1 MSLEKSARLRPEELR
16 FQFDAAVVPW
26 AHTQEVPACS
36 EIIGQERALRAIRLG
51 LELKSAG
58 YNIFVTGLSGTG
70 KMTTIKS
77 LLEEIDHSGRI
88 PDDLCYIH
96 NFKHPDDPR
105 ILRLPPGSGKSLQK
119 EMARLVEFA
128 RVHVPEILESDTFKK
143 QWEQLME
150 SARLKER
157 ELIRTFEQRVK
168 ERNFSLVQAQYGTIQ
183 RTELVPVI
191 AGNPKNLEELE
202 VLVEQKQFP
211 PEEFERIR
219 GVHRELS
226 SEMAEVTRQLKELQ
240 KQVAENQQVLVREIV
255 RPVLEEQIAEMK
267 HQFPWEAVGPYL
279 EEVKEDFLERIDI
292 FREKQE
298 DKSNF
303 LANLMAPRET
313 GDPFLAY
320 EINVLVD
327 NSDLTGVPIII
338 ETTPTYRNIF
348 GTIEKSVDRGGGV
361 RTDFTRIRAGSLLRA
376 NGGYLV
382 INAMDALMEPEVYKN
397 LKRSLKFNKA
407 AIQSFDP
414 FSFFSSTSL
423 TPEPIDIDV
432 KVVLIGDKE
441 IYHVLFSLDED
452 FRKIFKV
459 LADFDS
465 VMANTPPN
473 VGCFVSLMSK
483 ICEEEGLLSFDQD
496 GICAVLEQAVRL
508 AGRKNKLTTR
518 FSDIAAL
525 MREASFW
532 ASREQAPMV
541 GRSHVEKAE
550 REKIFRSNLPE
561 EKLQEWIEDGI
572 ILIDSRGAKV
582 GQINGLSVYQLGYY
596 SFGKPTRLTAEVSVG
611 EAGFINIEREAGL
624 SGQTHDKGVL
634 IMGNFIR
641 ARYTRDKPL
650 GMNAS
655 ICFEQSYGGVDGD
668 SASSTEIYAILSAL
682 SGIPIRQD
690 LAVTGSVNQKGQIQ
704 PIGGVNEKIEGFF
717 DVCAARTFTGTQ
729 GVLIP
734 RQNVADLM
742 LRENIVEA
750 VRQGQFH
757 IYAIETID
765 EGIELLTGVPAGA
778 RDEQGNWPEDS
789 VNGRVNRTLQEFA
802 ETLKEFKRSE

>member
-1 MSLEKSARLRPEELR
+1 MSLEKTARLRPEELR
-16 FQFDAAVVPW
+16 FQFDSALVPW
-26 AHTQEVPACS
+26 SHTQEVPACS
-36 EIIGQERALRAIRLG
+36 EIIGQERAIRAIRLG

-96 NFKHPDDPR
+96 NFKHPDNPR
-105 ILRLPPGSGKSLQK
+105 ILSLPPGSGKSLQK
-119 EMARLVEFA
+119 EMARLVDYA
-128 RVHVPEILESDTFKK
+128 RVHVPDILESDAFKK
-143 QWEQLME
+143 KWEQLME

-157 ELIRTFEQRVK
+157 EIIRSFEQRVK
-168 ERNFSLVQAQYGTIQ
+168 DRNFSLVQTQMGTIQ
-183 RTELVPVI
+183 RTELVPLI

-202 VLVEQKQFP
+202 DLVEKKQFP
-211 PEEFERIR
+211 AEEFERIR
-219 GVHRELS
+219 GVYRDLS

-240 KQVAENQQVLVREIV
+240 KQVAENQEVLVRDIV
-255 RPVLEEQIAEMK
+255 RPVLEEQIGEMK
-267 HQFPWEAVGPYL
+267 HQFPWEQVGPYL
-279 EEVKEDFLERIDI
+279 EEVKEDILQRIDI

-303 LANLMAPRET
+303 LANLMAPREA
-313 GDPFLAY
+313 GDPFVAY
-320 EINVLVD
+320 EVNVLVD

-382 INAMDALMEPEVYKN
+382 VNAMDALLEPEVYKN
-397 LKRSLKFNKA
+397 LKRTLKFNQA
-407 AIQSFDP
+407 TIQSFDP

-473 VGCFVSLMSK
+473 VSCFVSLMSK
-483 ICEEEGLLSFDQD
+483 ICEEEELLSFDQD

-518 FSDIAAL
+518 FSDIADL

-541 GRSHVEKAE
+541 GRNHVEKAE

-572 ILIDSRGAKV
+572 ILIDTQGARV
-582 GQINGLSVYQLGYY
+582 GQVNGLSVYQLGYY

-611 EAGFINIEREAGL
+611 ETGFINIEREAGL

-641 ARYTRDKPL
+641 ARYTQDKPL

-668 SASSTEIYAILSAL
+668 SASSTELYAILSAL
-682 SGIPIRQD
+682 SGFPVRQD

-717 DVCAARTFTGTQ
+717 DVCAARNFTGTQ
-729 GVLIP
+729 GVVIP

-742 LRENIVEA
+742 LRENIVDA

-765 EGIELLTGVPAGA
+765 EGIELLTGVQAGTK
-778 RDEQGNWPEDS
+778 DPQGNWPADS
-789 VNGRVNRTLQEFA
+789 VNGRVNRTLQEYA
-802 ETLKEFKRSE
+802 DTLKEFKRSE

>member
-16 FQFDAAVVPW
+16 FQFDSALVPW

-36 EIIGQERALRAIRLG
+36 DIIGQERAIRAIRLG

-70 KMTTIKS
+70 KTTTIKS

-88 PDDLCYIH
+88 PDDLCYVH
-96 NFKHPDDPR
+96 NFKHPDNPK
-105 ILRLPPGSGKSLQK
+105 ILSLPPGSGKLLQK
-119 EMARLVEFA
+119 DMGRLVDFA
-128 RVHVPEILESDTFKK
+128 RVHVPEILESDAFKNK
-143 QWEQLME
+143 WEQLVE
-150 SARLKER
+150 EARLRER
-157 ELIRTFEQRVK
+157 ELIRNFEQRVK

-191 AGNPKNLEELE
+191 AGNAKNLEELE
-202 VLVEQKQFP
+202 ELVDKKQFP
-211 PEEFERIR
+211 TEELERIK

-226 SEMAEVTRQLKELQ
+226 SEMAEVTKQLKELQ
-240 KQVAENQQVLVREIV
+240 KQVAEKQQVLVREIV

-267 HQFPWEAVGPYL
+267 HQFPWEEVGPYL
-279 EEVKEDFLERIDI
+279 EEVKEDILERIDI

-320 EINVLVD
+320 EVNVLVD

-348 GTIEKSVDRGGGV
+348 GTIEKNVDRGGGV

-382 INAMDALMEPEVYKN
+382 VNAMDALLEPEVYKN
-397 LKRSLKFNKA
+397 LKRALKFNQA
-407 AIQSFDP
+407 TIQSFDP

-423 TPEPIDIDV
+423 TPEPIEIDV
-432 KVVLIGDKE
+432 KVVMIGDKE

-465 VMANTPPN
+465 VMPNTPPN

-483 ICEEEGLLSFDQD
+483 ICEEEGLLSFDQE

-518 FSDIAAL
+518 FSDVADL

-532 ASREQAPMV
+532 ANREQAPMV
-541 GRSHVEKAE
+541 GRNHVEKAE

-572 ILIDSRGAKV
+572 ILIDSQGARV

-641 ARYTRDKPL
+641 ARYTKDKPL

-668 SASSTEIYAILSAL
+668 SASSTELYAILSAL
-682 SGIPIRQD
+682 AGVPIRQD

-717 DVCAARTFTGTQ
+717 DVCAARTFTGAQ
-729 GVLIP
+729 GVIIP
-734 RQNVADLM
+734 RQNVDDLM
-742 LRENIVEA
+742 LRQNIVDA
-750 VRQGQFH
+750 VRQGKFH

-765 EGIELLTGVPAGA
+765 EGIELLTGIPAGT
-778 RDEQGNWPEDS
+778 RDEQGDWPADS

-802 ETLKEFKRSE
+802 DTLKEFKRSE

>member
-1 MSLEKSARLRPEELR
+1 MSLEKTARLRPEELR
-16 FQFDAAVVPW
+16 FQFDSALVPW
-26 AHTQEVPACS
+26 SHTQEVPACS
-36 EIIGQERALRAIRLG
+36 EIIGQERAIRAIRLG

-96 NFKHPDDPR
+96 NFKHPDNPR
-105 ILRLPPGSGKSLQK
+105 ILSLPPGSGKSLQK
-119 EMARLVEFA
+119 EMARLVDYA
-128 RVHVPEILESDTFKK
+128 RVHVPDILESDAFKK
-143 QWEQLME
+143 KWEQLME

-157 ELIRTFEQRVK
+157 EIIRSFEQRVK
-168 ERNFSLVQAQYGTIQ
+168 DRNFSLVQTQMGTIQ
-183 RTELVPVI
+183 RTELVPLI

-202 VLVEQKQFP
+202 DLVEKKQFP
-211 PEEFERIR
+211 AEEFERIR
-219 GVHRELS
+219 GVYRDLS

-240 KQVAENQQVLVREIV
+240 KQVAENQEVLVRDIV
-255 RPVLEEQIAEMK
+255 RPVLEEQIGEMK
-267 HQFPWEAVGPYL
+267 HQFPWEQVGPYL
-279 EEVKEDFLERIDI
+279 EEVKEDILQRIDI

-303 LANLMAPRET
+303 LANLMAPREA
-313 GDPFLAY
+313 GDPFVAY
-320 EINVLVD
+320 EVNVLVD

-348 GTIEKSVDRGGGV
+348 GTIEKSVYRGGGV

-382 INAMDALMEPEVYKN
+382 VNAMDALLEPEVYKN
-397 LKRSLKFNKA
+397 LKRTLKFNQA
-407 AIQSFDP
+407 TIQSFDP

-473 VGCFVSLMSK
+473 VSCFVSLMSK
-483 ICEEEGLLSFDQD
+483 ICEEEELLSFDQD

-518 FSDIAAL
+518 FSDIADL

-541 GRSHVEKAE
+541 GRNHVEKAE

-572 ILIDSRGAKV
+572 ILIDTQGARV
-582 GQINGLSVYQLGYY
+582 GQVNGLSVYQLGYY

-611 EAGFINIEREAGL
+611 ETGFINIEREAGL

-641 ARYTRDKPL
+641 ARYTQDKPL

-668 SASSTEIYAILSAL
+668 SASSTELYAILSAL
-682 SGIPIRQD
+682 SGFPVRQD

-717 DVCAARTFTGTQ
+717 DVCAARNFTGTQ
-729 GVLIP
+729 GVVIP

-742 LRENIVEA
+742 LRENIVDA

-765 EGIELLTGVPAGA
+765 EGIELLTGVQAGTK
-778 RDEQGNWPEDS
+778 DPQGNWPADS
-789 VNGRVNRTLQEFA
+789 VNGRVNRTLQEYA
-802 ETLKEFKRSE
+802 DTLKEFKRSE

>member
-16 FQFDAAVVPW
+16 FQFDSALVPW

-36 EIIGQERALRAIRLG
+36 DIIGQERAIRAIRLG

-70 KMTTIKS
+70 KTTTIKS

-88 PDDLCYIH
+88 PDDLCYVH
-96 NFKHPDDPR
+96 NFKHPDNPK
-105 ILRLPPGSGKSLQK
+105 ILSLPPGSGKLLQK
-119 EMARLVEFA
+119 DMSRLVDFA
-128 RVHVPEILESDTFKK
+128 RVHVPEILESDAFKNK
-143 QWEQLME
+143 WEQLVE
-150 SARLKER
+150 EARLRER
-157 ELIRTFEQRVK
+157 ELIRNFEQRVK

-202 VLVEQKQFP
+202 ELVDKKQFP
-211 PEEFERIR
+211 TEELERIK

-226 SEMAEVTRQLKELQ
+226 SEMAEVTKQLKELQ
-240 KQVAENQQVLVREIV
+240 KQVAEKQQVLVREIV

-267 HQFPWEAVGPYL
+267 HQFPWEEVGPYL
-279 EEVKEDFLERIDI
+279 EEIKEDILERIDI

-320 EINVLVD
+320 EVNVLVD

-348 GTIEKSVDRGGGV
+348 GTIEKNVDRGGGV

-382 INAMDALMEPEVYKN
+382 VNAMDALLEPEVYKN
-397 LKRSLKFNKA
+397 LKRALKFNQA
-407 AIQSFDP
+407 TIQSFDP

-423 TPEPIDIDV
+423 TPEPIEIDV
-432 KVVLIGDKE
+432 KVVMIGDKE

-483 ICEEEGLLSFDQD
+483 ICEEEDLLSFDQE

-518 FSDIAAL
+518 FSDVADL

-541 GRSHVEKAE
+541 GRNHVEKAE

-572 ILIDSRGAKV
+572 ILIDSQGARV

-641 ARYTRDKPL
+641 ARYTKDKPL

-668 SASSTEIYAILSAL
+668 SASSTELYAILSAL
-682 SGIPIRQD
+682 AGVPIRQD

-729 GVLIP
+729 GVIIP
-734 RQNVADLM
+734 RQNVDDLM
-742 LRENIVEA
+742 LRQNIVDA
-750 VRQGQFH
+750 VRQGKFH

-765 EGIELLTGVPAGA
+765 EGIELLTGVPAGT
-778 RDEQGNWPEDS
+778 RDEQGNWPADS

-802 ETLKEFKRSE
+802 DTLKEFKRSE

>member
-1 MSLEKSARLRPEELR
+1 MSLEKTARLRPEELR
-16 FQFDAAVVPW
+16 FQFDSALVPW
-26 AHTQEVPACS
+26 SHTQEVPACS
-36 EIIGQERALRAIRLG
+36 EIIGQERAIRAIRLG

-96 NFKHPDDPR
+96 NFKHPDNPR
-105 ILRLPPGSGKSLQK
+105 ILSLPPGSGKSLQK
-119 EMARLVEFA
+119 EMARLVDYA
-128 RVHVPEILESDTFKK
+128 RVHVPDILESDAFKK
-143 QWEQLME
+143 KWEQLME

-157 ELIRTFEQRVK
+157 EIIRSFEQRVK
-168 ERNFSLVQAQYGTIQ
+168 DRNFSLVQTQMGTIQ
-183 RTELVPVI
+183 RTELVPLI

-202 VLVEQKQFP
+202 DLVEKKQFP
-211 PEEFERIR
+211 AEEFERIR
-219 GVHRELS
+219 GVYRDLS

-240 KQVAENQQVLVREIV
+240 KQVAENQEVLVRDIV

-267 HQFPWEAVGPYL
+267 HQFPWEQVGPYL
-279 EEVKEDFLERIDI
+279 EEVKEDILQRIDI

-303 LANLMAPRET
+303 LANLMAPREA
-313 GDPFLAY
+313 GDPFVAY
-320 EINVLVD
+320 EVNVLVD

-382 INAMDALMEPEVYKN
+382 VNAMDALLEPEVYKN
-397 LKRSLKFNKA
+397 LKRTLKFNQA
-407 AIQSFDP
+407 TIQSFDP

-473 VGCFVSLMSK
+473 VSCFVSLMSK
-483 ICEEEGLLSFDQD
+483 ICEEEELLSFDQD

-518 FSDIAAL
+518 FSDIADL

-541 GRSHVEKAE
+541 GRNHVEKAE

-572 ILIDSRGAKV
+572 ILIDTQGARV
-582 GQINGLSVYQLGYY
+582 GQVNGLSVYQLGYY

-611 EAGFINIEREAGL
+611 ETGFINIEREAGL

-641 ARYTRDKPL
+641 ARYTQDKPL

-668 SASSTEIYAILSAL
+668 SASSTELYAILSAL
-682 SGIPIRQD
+682 SGFPVRQD

-704 PIGGVNEKIEGFF
+704 PIGGVNEKTEGFF
-717 DVCAARTFTGTQ
+717 DVCAARNFTGTQ
-729 GVLIP
+729 GVVIP

-742 LRENIVEA
+742 LRENIVDA

-765 EGIELLTGVPAGA
+765 EGIELLTGVQAGTK
-778 RDEQGNWPEDS
+778 DPQGNWPADS
-789 VNGRVNRTLQEFA
+789 VNGRVNRTLQEYA
-802 ETLKEFKRSE
+802 DTLKEFKRSE